1 MPQTKLLVTRAVCPQ
16 FSSPTPI
23 RPVRRRTTPVFNPD
37 DLVDVVG
44 VTASYQSFDVRL
56 QQQGCS
62 FVDDVD
68 QVSC

>member
-1 MPQTKLLVTRAVCPQ
+1 MPQTKVLVTRAVCPA
-16 FSSPTPI
+16 FRSTPV
-23 RPVRRRTTPVFNPD
+23 RTVRRRTTPVFNPD

-56 QQQGCS
+56 QQQTCR

>member
-1 MPQTKLLVTRAVCPQ
+1 MPQTKVLVTWAVCPQ
-16 FSSPTPI
+16 FSSTPV
-23 RPVRRRTTPVFNPD
+23 RTVRRRTTPVFNPD

-56 QQQGCS
+56 QQQACR